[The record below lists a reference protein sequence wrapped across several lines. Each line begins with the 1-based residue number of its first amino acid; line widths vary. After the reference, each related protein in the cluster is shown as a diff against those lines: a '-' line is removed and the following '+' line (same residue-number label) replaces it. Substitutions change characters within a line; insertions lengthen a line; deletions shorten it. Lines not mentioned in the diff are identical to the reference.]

1 MKTMIWPKGF
11 LALGIALLPAG
22 LYADDDVYR
31 LGRTAGADANA
42 ASVERLDI
50 RSGDAAADTIDVRGG
65 GGGGGGRGGG
75 GGGFGGGGGRGGYGG
90 GYRGGYGYGGY
101 RGGYGYGY
109 GRGWGYGGWGYGGWG
124 WGGYGG
130 YYGWPYYDYGYYSP
144 YYYPSVYAYPYYYG
158 AYSAYPYYGASVVTA
173 QPTYY
178 SNASG
183 YSQAVTSIPVV
194 TPTPVQTSYVQ
205 NGVTTVSAK
214 PQQPETLSMPTP
226 MNATQ
231 TLPMPKIDTPERPAS
246 SKGPIEKV
254 VSLPKA
260 SPIPYF
266 YAAYGN
272 KPQGSDGKMLVVR
285 K

>member
-1 MKTMIWPKGF
+1 MKKMTWPRAF

-31 LGRTAGADANA
+31 LGRTAGPDANA
-42 ASVERLDI
+42 AEVERLDI

-65 GGGGGGRGGG
+65 GGRGGG
-75 GGGFGGGGGRGGYGG
+75 GYRGGYGG

-124 WGGYGG
+124 WYGG
-130 YYGWPYYDYGYYSP
+130 YYGSPYYGYGYYSP

-158 AYSAYPYYGASVVTA
+158 AYSAYPYYGVSAVTV

-178 SNASG
+178 SGVSG
-183 YSQAVTSIPVV
+183 YGQAVESIPVV
-194 TPTPVQTSYVQ
+194 TPTPVQTSYGQNNAVVQ
-205 NGVTTVSAK
+205 PQATVSAK
-214 PQQPETLSMPTP
+214 PLQAETLPMPTP

-231 TLPMPKIDTPERPAS
+231 TLPMPTKSDTPERPAS
-246 SKGPIEKV
+246 IKAPSEKV
-254 VSLPKA
+254 VSLPAA
-260 SPIPYF
+260 SPRPYF
-266 YAAYGN
+266 YSAYSE
-272 KPQGSDGKMLVVR
+272 KPQGSDGKVLVVR